1 MVIPIKSINK
11 GVLVYPRRWPF
22 CRNRPILSKLFL
34 KNGVVLKLF
43 KKFHRIVYEVIE
55 MKILKICTILL
66 VGVGLLFPATLPQDV
81 ENALDKIMST
91 LASYQTFRM
100 DFQINAQLAGIKATA
115 DGFVLYDDSG
125 KFRIELAQIV
135 YLVCDGKNIW
145 FYSPLSKEYSRGEFA
160 IEDMLKML
168 APILSREESAPSF
181 GLALS
186 FFLKQ
191 IFTSDDFALQNAF
204 IQEETLDDKKA
215 ITLTF
220 VSKKGFQ
227 IKIWADDKDYALLG
241 LELLAKVAEEVNL
254 TASIKV
260 LKVSLMPTIAPGA
273 FTFVPPPGAKEKK

>member
-1 MVIPIKSINK
+1 
-11 GVLVYPRRWPF
+11 
-22 CRNRPILSKLFL
+22 
-34 KNGVVLKLF
+34 
-43 KKFHRIVYEVIE
+43 
-55 MKILKICTILL
+55 MKILKICTIVL

>member
-1 MVIPIKSINK
+1 MK
-11 GVLVYPRRWPF
+11 
-22 CRNRPILSKLFL
+22 KLL
-34 KNGVVLKLF
+34 
-43 KKFHRIVYEVIE
+43 
-55 MKILKICTILL
+55 ICLLL
-66 VGVGLLFPATLPQDV
+66 VGVAGLLSAAPLPSDV
-81 ENALDKIMST
+81 ETTLDKIMTT
-91 LASYQTFRM
+91 LASYKTFRM
-100 DFQINAQLAGIKATA
+100 DFQIGAQLAGIKASA

-125 KFRIELAQIV
+125 KFKIELAQLV

-168 APILSREESAPSF
+168 APILSREESPPSF

-191 IFTSDDFALQNAF
+191 IFMSDDFALQNAF
-204 IQEETLDDKKA
+204 IQEETIDDKKA

-241 LELLAKVAEEVNL
+241 LGLIAKVAEEVNL
-254 TASIKV
+254 TASLRV
-260 LKVSLMPTIAPGA
+260 LKVSLMPTIPPNA
-273 FTFVPPPGAKEKK
+273 FTFVAPPGAKEKK